1 MNKIFEIL
9 NKYYGYNSFRKGQYE
24 IISNILRGRDSF
36 CVLPTGAGKS
46 ICYQIP
52 ALMFNGITIVISP
65 LISLMKD
72 QVDNL
77 NSNGINARYINSTQ
91 KLEVSDEIIE
101 LCKKGEVKLLYIA
114 PEKLENEFFKRKL
127 RLLNISQIAID
138 EAHCVSM
145 WGHDFRK
152 SYGLI
157 AEFIDNLRIRPVV
170 TAFTATAT
178 EVVRKDVI
186 NLLKLRNPYI
196 YIGSFDRE
204 NLEIKLYIEED
215 KLELVKDIIRER
227 EGEAGIIYCA
237 TRKEVDGLYYYLKD
251 LGYDV
256 LKYHGGLK
264 DSEKEF
270 YQDEFLDENSN
281 VMIATNAFGMGID
294 KSNIRYIIHFT
305 IPKNIEGYYQ
315 EIGRAG
321 RDGFS
326 AKCYLFFNRA
336 DIRTLEY
343 LIYTTVQLN
352 RKEIE
357 IKKLQQM
364 IDFCETKECLRA
376 FILRYFGEQNIREYC
391 TNCSNCLSNDE
402 LRDYTIEAQK
412 VLSCVYRSKERYG
425 ISVLIDVLRGMVGPK
440 IINDKLNQLSTYGIM
455 KDYSSKFI
463 RDFIKVLIEYGY
475 ISLRQGTYSM
485 LQLNEKSYK
494 ILKSDLKVV
503 LKLEADNEEK
513 VLNNMLFNKLK
524 LWRRDI
530 AIQEGVKPYIIFSDA
545 TLIELCNKLPQNE
558 EELLEIRGMGEKK
571 FKKYGEKLIELLKE
585 D

>member
-1 MNKIFEIL
+1 M
-9 NKYYGYNSFRKGQYE
+9 
-24 IISNILRGRDSF
+24 
-36 CVLPTGAGKS
+36 
-46 ICYQIP
+46 
-52 ALMFNGITIVISP
+52 
-65 LISLMKD
+65 
-72 QVDNL
+72 
-77 NSNGINARYINSTQ
+77 
-91 KLEVSDEIIE
+91 
-101 LCKKGEVKLLYIA
+101 
-114 PEKLENEFFKRKL
+114 
-127 RLLNISQIAID
+127 
-138 EAHCVSM
+138 
-145 WGHDFRK
+145 
-152 SYGLI
+152 
-157 AEFIDNLRIRPVV
+157 
-170 TAFTATAT
+170 
-178 EVVRKDVI
+178 
-186 NLLKLRNPYI
+186 
-196 YIGSFDRE
+196 
-204 NLEIKLYIEED
+204 
-215 KLELVKDIIRER
+215 
-227 EGEAGIIYCA
+227 
-237 TRKEVDGLYYYLKD
+237 
-251 LGYDV
+251 
-256 LKYHGGLK
+256 
-264 DSEKEF
+264 
-270 YQDEFLDENSN
+270 
-281 VMIATNAFGMGID
+281 
-294 KSNIRYIIHFT
+294 
-305 IPKNIEGYYQ
+305 
-315 EIGRAG
+315 
-321 RDGFS
+321 
-326 AKCYLFFNRA
+326 FFNRA

-524 LWRRDI
+524 LWRRDV